1 LAIEEIQPGQ
11 SIGLG
16 RGEALVCVPVRG
28 FNHLVDE
35 CLQRVLKYA
44 QSSAVLVTDDATPG
58 AEIRQALARVPLRGL
73 RVLYSRQEK
82 QVGFVSNV
90 NAAMLSAGPADV
102 ALVNS
107 DCLVS
112 DHWLEGL
119 RHAAYSGPRV
129 ATATA
134 LTNDGTI
141 VSVPRRNRAS
151 SELPAGYTVDTAAAA
166 VRAGS
171 KRIRPPIPTAI
182 GHCTYL
188 RRDAIDEVGPFDAAF
203 SPGYGEET
211 DFSLRCAKAG
221 WQHVLADDVFV
232 FHAGKGSFGHG
243 AEIDQVRREHED
255 LLVARYP
262 GYPAMVYLARE
273 SMTSPLALAL
283 TTTRRALTG
292 RSGFRLPPTFGMVER
307 RLLMMRWQVRKAIR
321 GNRV

>member
-1 LAIEEIQPGQ
+1 LAIEEIQPGH
-11 SIGLG
+11 SLGLG
-16 RGEALVCVPVRG
+16 RDEALVCVPIYG
-28 FNHLVDE
+28 FNDLVNE
-35 CLQRVLKYA
+35 CLRRLLKYA
-44 QSSAVLVTDDATPG
+44 QSSAVLVADDATPG
-58 AEIRQALARVPLRGL
+58 AEIRQALANLPLRGP
-73 RVLYSRQEK
+73 RVLYSRQAK
-82 QVGFVSNV
+82 QVGFVDNV
-90 NAAMLSAGPADV
+90 NAAMRAAAPADV

-107 DCLVS
+107 DCFVS

-119 RHAAYSGPRV
+119 RDAAYSGPRV

-134 LTNDGTI
+134 LTNGGTI
-141 VSVPRRNRAS
+141 VSVPRRNRPS
-151 SELPAGYTVDTAAAA
+151 SLLPAGYTVDTAAAA

-182 GHCTYL
+182 GHCTYV
-188 RRDAIDEVGPFDAAF
+188 RRDAIDEVGAFDTAF

-232 FHAGKGSFGHG
+232 FHAGKGSFGRG
-243 AEIDQVRREHED
+243 ADIDQVRREHED

-292 RSGFRLPPTFGMVER
+292 RGGLWLPPPFRQVER